1 MYIKG
6 KPWTNMKVA
15 LYKDRTKSRM
25 HIQNGRNYTQVIR
38 KDKGVL
44 DSVV

>member
-15 LYKDRTKSRM
+15 LYKDRTKTRPIS
-25 HIQNGRNYTQVIR
+25 HAHSICQELYTSN
-38 KDKGVL
+38 KE
-44 DSVV
+44 S